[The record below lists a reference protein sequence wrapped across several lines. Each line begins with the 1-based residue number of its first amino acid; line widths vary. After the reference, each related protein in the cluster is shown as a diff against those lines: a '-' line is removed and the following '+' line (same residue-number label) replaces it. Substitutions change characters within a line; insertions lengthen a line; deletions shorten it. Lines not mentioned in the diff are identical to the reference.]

1 MHRLRLI
8 LRAAGGILHGRPQSS
23 FALRL
28 AVGLPLF
35 LAGLWLIPCRWCAWD
50 APAWYAGDAELQE
63 GLARGVERWVDADLS
78 TGHFHTGSD
87 LFNGE
92 WLFGTY
98 MMAGLGYGQTALGR
112 PGVRERHLALLGR
125 CIERLLSPAVRD
137 FDRRMWGEDAI
148 DTLDG
153 DRGHAAYL
161 GYLNLVLGYHRLL
174 DPGSPHAAL
183 NDRVS
188 GALAGRLRASPAFI
202 LQTYPGEAYPV
213 DNAAVIGSL
222 GLHARAT
229 GGGHRDV
236 VDRWVAQCRATWVD
250 PRTGL
255 LIQACEPATGT
266 PTDKPR
272 GSGTALAVYFL
283 SFADPAL
290 SRELFDAVRREL
302 AGGLLGFGM
311 IREYPASVPA
321 GRGDI
326 DSGPV
331 VLGYGFSAT
340 GFALAGCRMYGAP
353 GLFADLYAT
362 ADLFGAPA
370 RRDGRLEFATGG
382 PLGNALMFALLT
394 ARPPDV
400 LPVPGGVK

>member
-1 MHRLRLI
+1 MRRLRL
-8 LRAAGGILHGRPQSS
+8 LLGAAGEILLGERRSS
-23 FALRL
+23 LKLRL
-28 AVGLPLF
+28 VVGLPLF
-35 LAGLWLIPCRWCAWD
+35 IAGVWWIPSSWCAWD
-50 APAWYAGDAELQE
+50 GPAWYAGDAALQE
-63 GLARGVERWVDADLS
+63 GLARGVERWVDADLG
-78 TGHFHTGSD
+78 TGHFNTGSD

-98 MMAGLGYGQTALGR
+98 MMAGLGFGQTALEHPAWCG
-112 PGVRERHLALLGR
+112 RHLGLMR
-125 CIERLLSPAVRD
+125 QCIESLLSGKVRD
-137 FDRRMWGEDAI
+137 FDRRKWGEDAI
-148 DTLDG
+148 DSLDG

-161 GYLNLVLGYHRLL
+161 GYLNLLLGYHRLI
-174 DPGSPHAAL
+174 DPGSSYAPL

-188 GALAGRLRASPAFI
+188 AALARRLGRSPAGI

-213 DNAAVIGSL
+213 DNAAVVGSL
-222 GLHARAT
+222 GLHARAS
-229 GGGHRDV
+229 GGGHRDA
-236 VDRWVAQCRATWVD
+236 VDRWVVRCRAAWVD
-250 PRTGL
+250 PATGL
-255 LIQACEPATGT
+255 LIQACDPRTGT

-290 SRELFDAVRREL
+290 SRGLFDALRREL

-311 IREYPASVPA
+311 VREYPSSAA
-321 GRGDI
+321 GGRGDV

-340 GFALAGCRMYGAP
+340 GFALAGCRMYGEPA
-353 GLFADLYAT
+353 LFARLYAT

-394 ARPPDV
+394 ARPPE
-400 LPVPGGVK
+400 PGDARR

>member
-1 MHRLRLI
+1 MN
-8 LRAAGGILHGRPQSS
+8 PQAQDEPGFRTRRCPRWLS
-23 FALRL
+23 L

-35 LAGLWLIPCRWCAWD
+35 LAGLVLVPCRWCAWD
-50 APAWYAGDAELQE
+50 AAAWYAGDAVLQE
-63 GLARGVERWVDADLS
+63 GLARGVERWVGADLG
-78 TGHFHTGSD
+78 TGHFNTGSD

-98 MMAGLGYGQTALGR
+98 MMAGLGFGQVALERPFGR
-112 PGVRERHLALLGR
+112 DRHLGLMR
-125 CIERLLSPAVRD
+125 QCIERLLSERVRD
-137 FDRRMWGEDAI
+137 FDRRTWCEDAI
-148 DTLDG
+148 DSLDG

-161 GYLNLVLGYHRLL
+161 GYLNLVLGYERLL
-174 DPGSPHAAL
+174 DPASPRAAL

-188 GALAGRLRASPAFI
+188 AALARRLRDSPAGI

-213 DNAAVIGSL
+213 DNAAVVGSL

-229 GGGHRDV
+229 GGGHRDA
-236 VDRWVAQCRATWVD
+236 VDRWVARCRAAWVD
-250 PRTGL
+250 PATGL
-255 LIQACEPATGT
+255 LIQACDPRTGT
-266 PTDKPR
+266 PTDRPR

-290 SRELFDAVRREL
+290 SKDLFDAVRREL

-311 IREYPASVPA
+311 IREYPASVPP

-340 GFALAGCRMYGAP
+340 GFALAGSRMAGDPVLYAR
-353 GLFADLYAT
+353 LYAT

-370 RRDGRLEFATGG
+370 WRDGRLEFATGG

-394 ARPPDV
+394 ARPPES
-400 LPVPGGVK
+400 LPGRRGGR